1 MIMDIKTKIIG
12 STFLLFVSIF
22 LCSCDP
28 EMSTS
33 YKIKNNSAQDFTIN
47 LYEFGNA
54 IPEVL
59 DNGSGTKTEI
69 FGANLSGNAGFFGEV
84 ARFDSIEISYEKDD
98 VTMTLNWTKPEGRG
112 YIIPEDGIGEPRD
125 DVPKDLYNRDN
136 WELIINGDDERWIFI
151 INEEDL
157 TLFE

>member
-1 MIMDIKTKIIG
+1 MDIKTKIIG

-47 LYEFGNA
+47 LHEFGNA
-54 IPEVL
+54 IPEIL

-69 FGANLSGNAGFFGEV
+69 YGADLAGNPGFFGEV
-84 ARFDSIEISYEKDD
+84 ARFDLIEISYENDNEI
-98 VTMTLNWTKPEGRG
+98 VTFYWSKPEGRG
-112 YIIPEDGIGEPRD
+112 YIIPESDIGQVRD
-125 DVPKDLYNRDN
+125 DVPLDIYNRDN
-136 WELIINGDDERWIFI
+136 WELTISGDDESWIFT

-157 TLFE
+157 ELFE

>member
-1 MIMDIKTKIIG
+1 MNIKSKITG
-12 STFLLFVSIF
+12 TTLLFVLSIF

-33 YKIKNNSAQDFTIN
+33 YKIKNNSTQDFTIN

-54 IPEVL
+54 IPEIL

-69 FGANLSGNAGFFGEV
+69 FGDKNYPGSPGFFGKIHEI
-84 ARFDSIEISYEKDD
+84 DSVIITIDD
-98 VTMTLNWTKPEGRG
+98 NDRTIRWERPEGRG

-136 WELIINGDDERWIFI
+136 WELTINGDDERWIFI
-151 INEEDL
+151 VNEEDL